1 MNIIKK
7 IRDNY
12 LFISLQ
18 NNEISPKKVKLLTN
32 NFLRLG
38 HI

>member
-1 MNIIKK
+1 MKVIKK
-7 IRDNY
+7 IVDNC

-32 NFLRLG
+32 NFLRLD

>member
-1 MNIIKK
+1 MKIIKK
-7 IRDNY
+7 IADNC

-18 NNEISPKKVKLLTN
+18 NKEISPKKVKLLTN
-32 NFLRLG
+32 NFLRLV